1 MSDAHDDTR
10 PTTTSDRSGTDDPD
24 AICDRAR
31 DAARE
36 GAEVMVGLAI
46 LGFQSLQVRRREFE
60 RSMGITAGTP
70 LIESIRRIAASMAQ
84 R

>member
-1 MSDAHDDTR
+1 MSDPHADN
-10 PTTTSDRSGTDDPD
+10 PSTSPSGSDATCDPD

-46 LGFQSLQVRRREFE
+46 LGFQAVQVRRREFE
-60 RSMGITAGTP
+60 RSMGIAAGTP
-70 LIESIRRIAASMAQ
+70 LIESIRRIATSMAQ
-84 R
+84 H